1 MTDRPSQEDL
11 DELQREM
18 DKKEAE
24 AKKAGVPF
32 NRAAAL
38 RRIAQSKGRFY
49 DSAEFILKQGR
60 GETQPSAYFN
70 KDITKETAGKP
81 NPPAAGGSRFAAK
94 TSQDEDDNDDNDE

>member
-24 AKKAGVPF
+24 AKKAGIPF

-70 KDITKETAGKP
+70 KEITKESAGKP
-81 NPPAAGGSRFAAK
+81 NQPAAGGSRFAAK
-94 TSQDEDDNDDNDE
+94 APQDDDDDE